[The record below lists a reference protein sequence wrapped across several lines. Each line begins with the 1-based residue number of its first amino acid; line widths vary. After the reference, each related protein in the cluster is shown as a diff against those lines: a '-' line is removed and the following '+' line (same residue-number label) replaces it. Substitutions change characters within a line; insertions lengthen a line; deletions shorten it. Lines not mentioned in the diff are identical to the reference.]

1 MEILNLKKKTTTIEN
16 ICAFVA
22 HLCCIT
28 HLWHGR
34 FVMWQQHQLVQHCYV
49 LHCTGWWSM
58 QLVGCILLFFFHWT
72 RFLDLLQQACY
83 CCCYCCWYYLC
94 CRNLFIAACLPI
106 ECGTAAMR
114 ALLLLLFL
122 SFFCFCVC
130 CTVFRFVVV
139 GSVLLFAL
147 FPHNS
152 IIYAWILSATLDFST
167 SSSNV
172 QLSI

>member
-1 MEILNLKKKTTTIEN
+1 MEILNLKKNNNNWKYMRIRCTS
-16 ICAFVA
+16 
-22 HLCCIT
+22 
-28 HLWHGR
+28 
-34 FVMWQQHQLVQHCYV
+34 V
-49 LHCTGWWSM
+49 LHYASVAWQICNVAATPAGAALLCVALHWLMVDATSRLHS
-58 QLVGCILLFFFHWT
+58 LVFFHWT

-130 CTVFRFVVV
+130 CTVFRFVVA